1 MRERAGLPARGA
13 VNSEGARGVS
23 FWVLAPPAPLTHHV
37 VRHLIPVAE
46 LRRERAREVV
56 VAQILGRGEAG
67 GGMVIM
73 GGEST
78 GGRGDGQIGPGWLG
92 D

>member
-1 MRERAGLPARGA
+1 MANQQMMVDEW
-13 VNSEGARGVS
+13 SS
-23 FWVLAPPAPLTHHV
+23 YHV
-37 VRHLIPVAE
+37 GRHLIPVAE

-56 VAQILGRGEAG
+56 VAQILGRGGRGVG

-78 GGRGDGQIGPGWLG
+78 GGRGDGQIGPGWLA